1 MVKNILSNWDKKHL
15 RVDIFAISRFAI
27 IYKISAVKPLFTG
40 TMYFFSLKCNYLQC
54 ACYTNNFPQI
64 ELEVRMAGK
73 ILEKSQV
80 WRVHFWLIDISE
92 VSQKSWMK
100 FNEQIVLLNWIS
112 VQSWLLALY
121 KNNYMKCYLCQIV
134 FQMNWSLIK
143 AALYYSQYDWIN
155 QIQWINGQSD
165 CN

>member
-1 MVKNILSNWDKKHL
+1 MNSQFMIP
-15 RVDIFAISRFAI
+15 AISWFWKKNPK
-27 IYKISAVKPLFTG
+27 KIKNNQISFMFITLTYLLCIKNYICT
-40 TMYFFSLKCNYLQC
+40 FFSSNCKYLQC

-121 KNNYMKCYLCQIV
+121 KNNYVIRISGL
-134 FQMNWSLIK
+134 LIDQ
-143 AALYYSQYDWIN
+143 LLFLNNHGRIFN
-155 QIQWINGQSD
+155 QKLE
-165 CN
+165 